1 MDGKILANAGQ
12 SGKEVTFPS
21 VDSFFGGVSAMD
33 VRQSELLGERNGL
46 HAKFEALGEFIV
58 QDLQDWFESA
68 IGKVLVEFCES
79 IG

>member
-1 MDGKILANAGQ
+1 
-12 SGKEVTFPS
+12 
-21 VDSFFGGVSAMD
+21 MD

-46 HAKFEALGEFIV
+46 HAEFEALGEFIV